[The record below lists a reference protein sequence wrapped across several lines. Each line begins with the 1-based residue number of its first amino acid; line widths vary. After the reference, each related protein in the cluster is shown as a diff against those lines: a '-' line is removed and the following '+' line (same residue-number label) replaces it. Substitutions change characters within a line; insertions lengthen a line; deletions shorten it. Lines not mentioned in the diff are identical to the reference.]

1 MLIDD
6 NQMLFQYI
14 EKGTRH
20 YLWKVPFLLVFFAAS
35 ADFLL
40 FMEKPMLTYE
50 APNAINAMFLSTIP
64 KRIKQAAAN
73 NQSFLAISLFIK
85 PNLSVTPSIHL
96 LTLSGQ

>member
-1 MLIDD
+1 MQIWFPD
-6 NQMLFQYI
+6 YR
-14 EKGTRH
+14 KGTRH
-20 YLWKVPFLLVFFAAS
+20 YLWKVPFLLVFLAAS
-35 ADFLL
+35 VSAGFLL

-73 NQSFLAISLFIK
+73 NQSFLVVSLFITRH
-85 PNLSVTPSIHL
+85 LSVTPSIHL

>member
-14 EKGTRH
+14 EKGTCH

-50 APNAINAMFLSTIP
+50 APNTINVVFLSAIP
-64 KRIKQAAAN
+64 KKIKQAAAN
-73 NQSFLAISLFIK
+73 NQSFLVVSFFITRH
-85 PNLSVTPSIHL
+85 LSVTPSIHL
-96 LTLSGQ
+96 LTLSG

>member
-20 YLWKVPFLLVFFAAS
+20 YLWKVPFLLVFFAVF

-73 NQSFLAISLFIK
+73 NQSFLVVSLFITRH
-85 PNLSVTPSIHL
+85 LSVITSIHL
-96 LTLSGQ
+96 LKNPI